1 MGSFG
6 PPQHPS
12 RKGQSA
18 ANERQRRGSG
28 ESDARRMGEQAPL
41 EGGHLN
47 TVRGVIAASIFSS
60 QPDSFAR
67 SGPPLRDPFL
77 LLTVASHLR
86 CSCPLPATPEV
97 NRFWRRL
104 IWDDE
109 LKRLYS
115 HLDGVTH
122 SIDSHQKP
130 LYLENTFHD
139 QARDRST
146 QIYADRI
153 ARENIGL
160 FKRLMAVHTRK
171 PREFLTHH
179 VQNPKTHSRFL
190 EYQRV
195 QEDNHRLVERLLS
208 ARTFLNDRGS
218 LDEHALAH
226 EQLLLRL
233 SHNPK
238 NCFVPDLHVKRK
250 QDQKRMREESIA
262 LQALKKIQSKPLSTH
277 AQTQA
282 QLERVQRELDA
293 SGIHVHKSWLGDPQA
308 PTIRSPKY
316 SYPLPPGSPMETNGQ
331 MELKPH
337 PTVLL
342 PYGTHLVAPALVDQ
356 GQYDSLTRSLAG
368 LDTTHQS
375 VQPVSPPKGARTYAA
390 SGEMED
396 ANLTLT
402 MPPPSTIEFGGMTN
416 GVFYLRPHS
425 LGSGSSNAQQRAES
439 RSRDASPSKAVLA
452 SDSIE
457 YPFRFPPLE
466 GRDGVRLGQQQQW
479 QQHQQQV
486 LEEGSEQSE
495 EKQQSQTD
503 EYGQQQQYHRRARSS
518 GMAQPQMMHP
528 DDMYDGRASTAQ
540 PSSRSHHLD
549 PSSTAHPQPQ
559 PPPMAPSH
567 SQAFLDFFGGTQGG
581 PISLRS
587 PRGAPAGPSQLQG
600 RRGKGLSTGRGKSS
614 HAPPQGASTALPPL
628 SLSSMT
634 SRSHRFHHDYP
645 SVFTHAQSTSVA
657 HASVAGPRKS
667 KSSRRSQ
674 QEKLEQ
680 LLDETILAAER
691 QQREEEDQ
699 EEEQQQQQQR
709 QQMAATKLQPRPP
722 GTQKKQEESKEPEQP
737 KTAAQ
742 S

>member
-1 MGSFG
+1 MFVDERNGSCG
-6 PPQHPS
+6 E
-12 RKGQSA
+12 R
-18 ANERQRRGSG
+18 NERSHSLDRTCCSRIHLLISP
-28 ESDARRMGEQAPL
+28 RVAP
-41 EGGHLN
+41 
-47 TVRGVIAASIFSS
+47 S
-60 QPDSFAR
+60 
-67 SGPPLRDPFL
+67 PPLP
-77 LLTVASHLR
+77 S
-86 CSCPLPATPEV
+86 ATPEV

-153 ARENIGL
+153 ARENIGM

-208 ARTFLNDRGS
+208 AKTFLNDRGS

-282 QLERVQRELDA
+282 QLERVQRELDS

-316 SYPLPPGSPMETNGQ
+316 SYPLPPGSPTETNGQ

-356 GQYDSLTRSLAG
+356 GQYDSLSRSLAG
-368 LDTTHQS
+368 LDTTHQPI
-375 VQPVSPPKGARTYAA
+375 QPVSPPKGARTYAA
-390 SGEMED
+390 SGDMED

-402 MPPPSTIEFGGMTN
+402 MPPPSTIEFGGMSN

-425 LGSGSSNAQQRAES
+425 LGGASHQPDRR
-439 RSRDASPSKAVLA
+439 RSRDSSPSKPVLA
-452 SDSIE
+452 SESIE

-466 GRDGVRLGQQQQW
+466 GRDGARLGQQQYLQY
-479 QQHQQQV
+479 QQHV
-486 LEEGSEQSE
+486 LEGGSEQSE
-495 EKQQSQTD
+495 EKQQADTD
-503 EYGQQQQYHRRARSS
+503 VYGQQQQIHRRTRSS
-518 GMAQPQMMHP
+518 GTAQPQMMHS
-528 DDMYDGRASTAQ
+528 DDLYDGRASTAQ
-540 PSSRSHHLD
+540 PSARSHNPH
-549 PSSTAHPQPQ
+549 PSTSSFATPTHPPH
-559 PPPMAPSH
+559 PPSMGSSH
-567 SQAFLDFFGGTQGG
+567 SQAFLDFFGGSQNE

-587 PRGAPAGPSQLQG
+587 VRGAPPGTAQPQAPSQG
-600 RRGKGLSTGRGKSS
+600 RRGKGLSTGRTKASL
-614 HAPPQGASTALPPL
+614 PPIASTSTANAFPPL
-628 SLSSMT
+628 SLGSMT

-645 SVFTHAQSTSVA
+645 SAFTHAHSTAVA
-657 HASVAGPRKS
+657 HPSVAGPRRS
-667 KSSRRSQ
+667 KTSRRSAH
-674 QEKLEQ
+674 EKLEAYI
-680 LLDETILAAER
+680 DELILSGER
-691 QQREEEDQ
+691 QQENEIA
-699 EEEQQQQQQR
+699 QQQQQMQEVKH
-709 QQMAATKLQPRPP
+709 AKLQPRPP
-722 GTQKKQEESKEPEQP
+722 TTQTQEESKEQP
-737 KTAAQ
+737 TTEEC
-742 S
+742 